1 MALGTTRFG
10 GWRRKGS
17 PLAGAFVLSLALH
30 LSLFGLLE
38 ITSRLGLWN
47 DGGWLR
53 RLHPSARREA
63 TPRAVA
69 DALPSPVEPT
79 VALVFVD
86 VAPTQ
91 ATEEAPKDT
100 PFYSMLNSR
109 AANPKTNQE
118 AETPKVDGEQT
129 HVVKATDTPLPSL
142 TPPPTAPPP
151 PTPPAENKEASP
163 PEVAKAEAL
172 APPAPRP
179 PPGDLAMARPAPR
192 PLPKVNDESTTEAVP
207 TRPAGR
213 PRRLADL
220 PQSIL
225 AGRKMKLDGG
235 VRRFALEPS
244 FDVRRTE
251 FGNYDAAVIAA
262 IQHRWYS
269 LLENNEF
276 ARDRTGKVVLEFRLN
291 HDGRITQMRV
301 LENTVGEILSTICQR
316 AVLDPSPFR
325 EWPAEMRRL
334 VGNTYREVRFTF
346 YYN

>member
-1 MALGTTRFG
+1 MALGTTGFWS
-10 GWRRKGS
+10 WRRKGG
-17 PLAGAFVLSLALH
+17 PLAAAFALSLAIH
-30 LSLFGLLE
+30 LVLFGLLE
-38 ITSRLGLWN
+38 ITARLGLWN

-53 RLHPSARREA
+53 RLHPAARREA
-63 TPRAVA
+63 TPRAISNPLTSRP
-69 DALPSPVEPT
+69 DPT
-79 VALVFVD
+79 VALIFVD
-86 VAPTQ
+86 VAPSQ

-109 AANPKTNQE
+109 AANPDADRE
-118 AETPKVDGEQT
+118 AELPKVDGEQT
-129 HVVKATDTPLPSL
+129 HVVKTTDTPL
-142 TPPPTAPPP
+142 PP
-151 PTPPAENKEASP
+151 PTPPATAPLQPAPPTPKNDDSP
-163 PEVAKAEAL
+163 PEMAKAEPPAR
-172 APPAPRP
+172 PAPRP
-179 PPGDLAMARPAPR
+179 PPGDLAMAKPAPR
-192 PLPKVNDESTTEAVP
+192 PPPDADGESSTEIVP
-207 TRPAGR
+207 ATAAAR

-225 AGRKMKLDGG
+225 AGRKMKLEGG

-251 FGNYDAAVIAA
+251 FGSYDAAVIAA
-262 IQHRWYS
+262 IQQRWYG

-301 LENTVGEILSTICQR
+301 VENTVGEILSTICQR